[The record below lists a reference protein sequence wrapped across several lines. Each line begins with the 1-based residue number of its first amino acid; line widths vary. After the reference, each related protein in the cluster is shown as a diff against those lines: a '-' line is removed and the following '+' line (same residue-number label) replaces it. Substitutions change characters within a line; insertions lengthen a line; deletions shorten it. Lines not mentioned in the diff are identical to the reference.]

1 MSPKELDLI
10 DRLGRISQRINEIAD
25 VEARSTLVRGW
36 AAQGNL
42 IAEKERLIQTAE
54 EILDRLIREAND

>member
-10 DRLGRISQRINEIAD
+10 DRLGRIRQRINEIAD
-25 VEARSTLVRGW
+25 MEVRSTLVRGW

-42 IAEKERLIQTAE
+42 IAERERLIQRAE
-54 EILDRLIREAND
+54 EILDQLMSEAND

>member
-25 VEARSTLVRGW
+25 VEARSTLVRSW
-36 AAQGNL
+36 SAQGNL
-42 IAEKERLIQTAE
+42 IAEKERLIQRAE
-54 EILDRLIREAND
+54 EILDQLVREAND

>member
-25 VEARSTLVRGW
+25 LEARSTLVRSW

-42 IAEKERLIQTAE
+42 IAEKERLIQRAE
-54 EILDRLIREAND
+54 EILAQLVREAND